1 MNEIC
6 MLSYY
11 QKLEYFF
18 VRRDFSIGR
27 ATNLRRNHFTL
38 SVSASVYIPPVFCAL
53 RCLMTDGSIQLRA
66 QPSKR
71 NPKSLASFRDPP
83 KDFSY
88 ARCEIPR
95 PAALASFRACCHA
108 QPSKRNPKSLSQNKN
123 DRIQRQA
130 LAVKFPQIL
139 NLSPN
144 PSPPPS
150 SRLALCSIFRR
161 HRGTEHRP
169 RRMHF
174 LTHRLFPILV
184 PVQS

>member
-66 QPSKR
+66 QPTAKR
-71 NPKSLASFRDPP
+71 FQLCF
-83 KDFSY
+83 F
-88 ARCEIPR
+88 
-95 PAALASFRACCHA
+95 
-108 QPSKRNPKSLSQNKN
+108 
-123 DRIQRQA
+123 
-130 LAVKFPQIL
+130 
-139 NLSPN
+139 
-144 PSPPPS
+144 
-150 SRLALCSIFRR
+150 SRLLSRPTIQKKSQIFK
-161 HRGTEHRP
+161 P
-169 RRMHF
+169 K
-174 LTHRLFPILV
+174 
-184 PVQS
+184 